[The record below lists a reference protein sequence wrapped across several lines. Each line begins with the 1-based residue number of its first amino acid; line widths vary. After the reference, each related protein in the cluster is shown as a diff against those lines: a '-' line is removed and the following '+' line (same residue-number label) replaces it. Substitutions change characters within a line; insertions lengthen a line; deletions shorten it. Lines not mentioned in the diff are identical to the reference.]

1 MELLWISTQQGQKKK
16 RSFPKPSKSSARIL
30 NCQTKV
36 HFPLKQN
43 ETSSVEKCIRQAR
56 YDKTTQQQQQEKKK
70 TVKGA
75 LIVAHFQEDQTK
87 YQPNQTRSPLCK
99 DAHPKKSSSWMK
111 YQKYQ
116 LFTLWY
122 AKFRESTP

>member
-1 MELLWISTQQGQKKK
+1 M
-16 RSFPKPSKSSARIL
+16 
-30 NCQTKV
+30 

-56 YDKTTQQQQQEKKK
+56 YDKTTRQQQQEKKKKK

-87 YQPNQTRSPLCK
+87 YQPSQTRSPLCK
-99 DAHPKKSSSWMK
+99 DAHPKS
-111 YQKYQ
+111 Q
-116 LFTLWY
+116 
-122 AKFRESTP
+122 AAG

>member
-1 MELLWISTQQGQKKK
+1 M
-16 RSFPKPSKSSARIL
+16 
-30 NCQTKV
+30 

-56 YDKTTQQQQQEKKK
+56 YDKTTQQQQQEKK

-87 YQPNQTRSPLCK
+87 YQPSQTQSPLCK
-99 DAHPKKSSSWMK
+99 DAHPKS
-111 YQKYQ
+111 Q
-116 LFTLWY
+116 
-122 AKFRESTP
+122 AAG

>member
-1 MELLWISTQQGQKKK
+1 MRQASTSPPPLLFTFLLNGIVVAKHTAGPKKKKK

-56 YDKTTQQQQQEKKK
+56 YDKTTRQQQQEKKKK

-87 YQPNQTRSPLCK
+87 YQPSQTRSPLCK
-99 DAHPKKSSSWMK
+99 DAHPKS
-111 YQKYQ
+111 Q
-116 LFTLWY
+116 
-122 AKFRESTP
+122 AAG

>member
-1 MELLWISTQQGQKKK
+1 M
-16 RSFPKPSKSSARIL
+16 
-30 NCQTKV
+30 

-56 YDKTTQQQQQEKKK
+56 YDRTTQQQQQEKKK

-87 YQPNQTRSPLCK
+87 YQPSQTQSPLCK
-99 DAHPKKSSSWMK
+99 VAHPKS
-111 YQKYQ
+111 Q
-116 LFTLWY
+116 
-122 AKFRESTP
+122 AAG